1 MEHCL
6 SEKTVSKYVQYGVNV
21 FGIDASLPAMD
32 IAREAIEKTKEFL
45 FGTLGL
51 TSTLTALGINDEHIP
66 TMARKSCAGG
76 VLPGFVP
83 LNQQDIE
90 SIFRNCL

>member
-1 MEHCL
+1 MRSRL
-6 SEKTVSKYVQYGVNV
+6 SKYVQYGVNV
-21 FGIDASLPAMD
+21 FGINPNQPAMD

-51 TSTLTALGINDEHIP
+51 TSTFTALGIGDEHIP
-66 TMARKSCAGG
+66 TMARKACQNS

-83 LNQQDIE
+83 LNKEDIE
-90 SIFRNCL
+90 VILRNCL